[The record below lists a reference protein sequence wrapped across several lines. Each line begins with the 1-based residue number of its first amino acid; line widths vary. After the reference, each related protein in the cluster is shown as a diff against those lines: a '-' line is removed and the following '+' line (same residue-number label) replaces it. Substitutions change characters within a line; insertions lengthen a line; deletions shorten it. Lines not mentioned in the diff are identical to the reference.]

1 VAELYEVETKLVNE
15 AVKNNPEKVPKGYIF
30 ELTNSEW
37 WQIKVDSKFSNN
49 SDSDNYS
56 NIIENFD
63 HIDKI

>member
-1 VAELYEVETKLVNE
+1 MAELYEVETKLVNE